1 MQVNDSKLQW
11 LGVYVKIWIQ
21 AKLKMEKEMNKY
33 KVRTEAQ
40 PERQS
45 RMD

>member
-1 MQVNDSKLQW
+1 MD
-11 LGVYVKIWIQ
+11 
-21 AKLKMEKEMNKY
+21 KEMNKY